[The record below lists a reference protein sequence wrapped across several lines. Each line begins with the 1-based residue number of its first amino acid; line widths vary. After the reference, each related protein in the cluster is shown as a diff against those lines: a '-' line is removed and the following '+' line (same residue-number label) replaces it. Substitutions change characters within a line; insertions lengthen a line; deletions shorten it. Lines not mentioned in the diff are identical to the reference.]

1 MTEVA
6 HDDERFL
13 RAYPAAVSAG
23 RWEEVARLLSGKCR
37 ALEKKAAASNK
48 ANEALV
54 AALEA
59 VQKGVPDVLRREC
72 LNQVVEDALALA
84 HE

>member
-1 MTEVA
+1 MA

-59 VQKGVPDVLRREC
+59 ARENGC
-72 LNQVVEDALALA
+72 IASDEEIGQIDAALALA